1 MQHGRLT
8 IYSISLVLFFPPL
21 AALSTSCQPVQQ
33 RNNKEKW
40 SQATLTYLCIY
51 FCIYSLPPPSPH
63 PTTTT
68 FRVPSCGLPFDP
80 TVSSITIVLLLLRNQ
95 TKHKMYTEQIHI
107 PALSFMCP
115 KVKIFP
121 KLKGSEKLNSF
132 PLFLSILPKSIPDY
146 AVVVEY

>member
-1 MQHGRLT
+1 MADLPYILFPLYFSFLPWLPYRPHVSLYSRGTTRKSEARLLLL
-8 IYSISLVLFFPPL
+8 IYVSISVFIH
-21 AALSTSCQPVQQ
+21 
-33 RNNKEKW
+33 
-40 SQATLTYLCIY
+40 Y
-51 FCIYSLPPPSPH
+51 PPPSPH

-107 PALSFMCP
+107 PALSFMCL